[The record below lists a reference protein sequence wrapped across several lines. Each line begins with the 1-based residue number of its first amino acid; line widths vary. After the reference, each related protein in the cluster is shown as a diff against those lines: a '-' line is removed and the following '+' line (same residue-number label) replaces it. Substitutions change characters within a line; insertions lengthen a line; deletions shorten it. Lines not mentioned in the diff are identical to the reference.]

1 MAKEYTHELNNDIR
15 SIAGGYELEEES
27 VLELDGREVLYAL
40 GHGVIDTACCGV
52 GGCRYALVAGYLTK
66 LKVRQNDQGLWVS
79 EVEPIEDENSRREVT
94 RLISEK
100 EQVNQ
105 VQFW

>member
-1 MAKEYTHELNNDIR
+1 MIKEYTHELNHDVR
-15 SIAGGYELEEES
+15 SIAGSYELEEER
-27 VLELDGREVLYAL
+27 VLELNGKEVLYAL

-52 GGCRYALVAGYLTK
+52 GGCRYALVVGYVK
-66 LKVRQNDQGLWVS
+66 GLKVRQNDRGLWVS
-79 EVEPIEDENSRREVT
+79 EVERIEDEESRREAT
-94 RLISEK
+94 KRISEK